1 MGVWLFYRRK
11 GKNKIWMS
19 GCFSGCF
26 IPHRM
31 RLANSPR
38 HGEYLAMIQ
47 RHIRN
52 SIRRAMADTP
62 VVLLNGARQT
72 GKTTLVQEL
81 ATAPG
86 FQYFTLDDA
95 ATMGLASGDPSGF
108 ISNLAGPV
116 VIDEIQKA
124 PALFPAIKLAVDK
137 DRRPGRF
144 LLTGSANVM
153 TLPRLS
159 ESLTGRMEIIPL
171 FPFSAGELSGHRE
184 GFVKRLF
191 DGSIGKAKPVR
202 SKGGLELRLVR
213 GGFPEAIQR
222 TDDERRGA
230 WFASYISTIL
240 QRDVRDLARVDGLHA
255 LPNLLKLLAA
265 RTAGLINLADV
276 SRDAALPHTTLTR
289 YLALLETVFLVHRL
303 PAWSPNLGKRL
314 VKAAKLHL
322 VDTGLACHLLG
333 IDAKRLNEDRSLLLG
348 KMLETFVV
356 GELRK
361 QLSWSAPRTS
371 IHHFRTAAGSEADAV
386 LEKPDGS
393 VAGVEV
399 KAGATVGASDFAA
412 LQELRDQL
420 GKKFIAGVV
429 LYTGDKL
436 IPFGD
441 KLWLVPLPALWDS
454 SP

>member
-1 MGVWLFYRRK
+1 
-11 GKNKIWMS
+11 
-19 GCFSGCF
+19 
-26 IPHRM
+26 
-31 RLANSPR
+31 
-38 HGEYLAMIQ
+38 MIR
-47 RHIRN
+47 RHIQD
-52 SIRRAMADTP
+52 SIKRAMADTP

-81 ATAPG
+81 ATASG
-86 FQYFTLDDA
+86 FHYFTLDDA
-95 ATMGLASGDPSGF
+95 ATLGLAAGDPSGF
-108 ISNLAGPV
+108 IRNLAGPV

-124 PALFPAIKLAVDK
+124 PDFFPAIKLAVDK
-137 DRRPGRF
+137 DRTPGRF

-159 ESLTGRMEIIPL
+159 ESLAGRMEIIPL
-171 FPFSAGELSGHRE
+171 FPFSAGELLGNQE

-191 DGSIGKAKPVR
+191 DGTIGKAKPGR
-202 SKGGLELRLVR
+202 SKDDLELRLVR

-265 RTAGLINLADV
+265 RTSGLLNLADV
-276 SRDAALPHTTLTR
+276 SRDAGLPHTTLTR

-322 VDTGLACHLLG
+322 LDTGLACHLIG
-333 IDAKRLNEDRSLLLG
+333 TEARRLHDDRSLLG
-348 KMLETFVV
+348 KMLESWVV

-361 QLSWSAPRTS
+361 QLSWSAPRTALY
-371 IHHFRTAAGSEADAV
+371 HFRTAAGSEVDII

-399 KAGATVGASDFAA
+399 KASATVGASDFAA
-412 LQELRDQL
+412 LQELREQL
-420 GKKFIAGVV
+420 DKKFFAGVV

-441 KLWLVPLPALWDS
+441 KLWLVPLPTLWEE
-454 SP
+454 